1 MSVAVWTFPP
11 IKCHVLGVVM
21 NRSIRFLALATLA
34 IGVIALPMVSPGS
47 SAYAKSKT
55 GVTVKCTA
63 LSGIFVAPLPET
75 FTISGCSQT
84 QATGGSATI
93 SCPEHG
99 FCPPAVITWSD
110 RLGTTTIQFDE
121 NQILAGVR
129 GNKCPNAN
137 DTEDIWKG
145 GDSRSSPTGGSPGV
159 KGSVS
164 AKVCIEPTAPGGT
177 AYVFF
182 LLPGSRFKL

>member
-75 FTISGCSQT
+75 FTISGCSQD
-84 QATGGSATI
+84 S
-93 SCPEHG
+93 
-99 FCPPAVITWSD
+99 SD
-110 RLGTTTIQFDE
+110 WRLGNHQLSRARLLSTHGDHLE
-121 NQILAGVR
+121 RSPRNNDYPVRRNQILAGVR
-129 GNKCPNAN
+129 ATNV
-137 DTEDIWKG
+137 
-145 GDSRSSPTGGSPGV
+145 PTPMTLRTSGRV
-159 KGSVS
+159 V
-164 AKVCIEPTAPGGT
+164 TAGAAQQVG
-177 AYVFF
+177 A
-182 LLPGSRFKL
+182 LG